1 MLEYVALVH
10 FVIFV
15 VLLTGPRVSDEKS
28 GKKSF

>member
-1 MLEYVALVH
+1 MLEYVAVVH

-15 VLLTGPRVSDEKS
+15 VLPTGPRVSDEKS